1 MSKASKIIVTI
12 AAVLIF
18 IILYVIVTS
27 TSATGRPGILG
38 LILAFALFG
47 ALCAVWKKPKNK
59 Q

>member
-12 AAVLIF
+12 VAVLIF
-18 IILYVIVTS
+18 IILHVIVTS